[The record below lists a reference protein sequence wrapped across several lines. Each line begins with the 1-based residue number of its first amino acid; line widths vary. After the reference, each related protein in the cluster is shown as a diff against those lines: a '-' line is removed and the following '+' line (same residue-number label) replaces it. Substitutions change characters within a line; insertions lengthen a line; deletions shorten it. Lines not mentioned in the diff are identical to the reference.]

1 MPATPPDEPYAE
13 TPGAV
18 QFEVETTA
26 RRCDTA
32 PWRRLWYAGGIIHRP
47 LTGRQKLWRVAG
59 LALTLALVAALLF
72 GQQIATFAASAWA
85 AAFPRPPAAAPMCL
99 VDGAWSPTGR
109 QLAILGY
116 QGECGA
122 SGRLAGAV
130 NLYDGSGRVRQ
141 RQIALAPLLAPAEK
155 TLARNVDTDHI
166 ELGQLAW
173 FAGGNRLAVTF
184 MLPPRSD
191 IGETTTQYGIVVF
204 DPTGA
209 DPRMLVRFYE
219 VADLPGSAYPLP
231 DTGVIWDFVTGQAT
245 VLSGALTFEFWNNPL
260 PLAYQ
265 YIWSNT
271 DGLVPDTGVGGEQE
285 ALPIGT
291 PLGGAS
297 FQFWQ
302 SGSLTTLQQTEL
314 PYATGDAQA
323 LFQTTFVAVSPDG
336 RFVMAPLTMR
346 SPVSPQLAG
355 MNPPSPEDRGAPPI
369 LQARDA
375 ALAGI
380 VRQIPPSA
388 QAQSANSS
396 GIAIAWRPDGA
407 ALATLKPGKNQ
418 QVNLY
423 DCATG
428 RLLRSVSTP
437 AQPMPF
443 QGTLSGLRWSPD
455 GRHLLL
461 PNGAILAI

>member
-1 MPATPPDEPYAE
+1 M
-13 TPGAV
+13 
-18 QFEVETTA
+18 
-26 RRCDTA
+26 
-32 PWRRLWYAGGIIHRP
+32 
-47 LTGRQKLWRVAG
+47 
-59 LALTLALVAALLF
+59 
-72 GQQIATFAASAWA
+72 FAANAWA

-99 VDGAWSPTGR
+99 VDGAWSPTGS
-109 QLAILGY
+109 QLAVLAY
-116 QGECGA
+116 QSGCGA

-130 NLYDGSGRVRQ
+130 NLYDSAGRARQ
-141 RQIALAPLLAPAEK
+141 RQIPLDPLLASAEK

-173 FAGGNRLAVTF
+173 FAGGKRLAVTF

-209 DPRMLVRFYE
+209 DPRPLVRFYE

-260 PLAYQ
+260 PLAYH
-265 YIWSNT
+265 YVWLNT
-271 DGLVPDTGVGGEQE
+271 DGLVPDTGVGGDQA
-285 ALPIGT
+285 ALPVGT
-291 PLGGAS
+291 PQGGAS

-302 SGSLTTLQQTEL
+302 SGSLTMLQQAEL

-323 LFQTTFVAVSPDG
+323 LFQTTFAAVSPDG

-369 LQARDA
+369 LLARDA
-375 ALAGI
+375 ALAEI
-380 VRQIPPSA
+380 VRQVPQRA
-388 QAQSANSS
+388 KAQSANPP

-407 ALATLKPGKNQ
+407 ALATLNSGNNQ

-423 DCATG
+423 DCASG
-428 RLLRSVSTP
+428 RLLRSTSMP
-437 AQPMPF
+437 AQPTPF

-455 GRHLLL
+455 GLHLLL
-461 PNGAILAI
+461 PNGAILTI